1 MEIPDNF
8 KGVKSVYG
16 DHELPNLNIFHVIFL
31 FINFCRVVVEITGIS
46 MECRKVFPRLCF

>member
-16 DHELPNLNIFHVIFL
+16 DQELPNLNIYYVIFL
-31 FINFCRVVVEITGIS
+31 FINFCRMVVEITGIS
-46 MECRKVFPRLCF
+46 MECRKVFSRLCF